1 MSQEDIRREIED
13 FDYQI
18 ERLSQDIRQYES
30 IDEQSND
37 VLEDLEDSYRRMI
50 QLLRKNILNF
60 ENLKITTKESFYD
73 EIFNYKEKE
82 LDYDEKYIIT
92 SERLRGSQNV
102 HFSTYLRLNSK
113 IYDLFLL
120 KRNKIVHHHPQSDIN
135 IPEFL
140 NKTVASEYEK
150 MISNLDKAIDS
161 TETELGNLRDNY
173 ENYIHFKDLYE
184 ILGDLYVHKVLL
196 RSEKQLFLGII
207 KKESYF
213 NKTDESKKALNFYNI
228 AIDFGRKFED
238 GDTSYLTYRADNYL
252 EIFKDFMFKDKLGNL
267 KEITDLKEKRDHI
280 EEKFRIWEKYTKKQF
295 STNPLKGMKDFYPED
310 LREVNWI
317 ISIIKDIADRYNY
330 EEFETPLLEPIEIF
344 AAKSSHE
351 LVYEQSFYVEKFEDR
366 KIILRP
372 ELTPSLARMV
382 AQKSQELKKPIRWYS
397 LPTCFRYEQPQRGR
411 LRSFKQPN
419 FDILG
424 EESLYADLEIFNIIV
439 DIFSEFGASPE
450 QFQIYYNSRRFIDSV
465 LTIILKISKEKL
477 RLAYKVL
484 DKSDK
489 MEKEE
494 FDKFLFDTFQNDVD
508 AKRIVKLKDAK
519 GIDEVLK
526 RFDIIPDEFYDC
538 EGYVELKKFERLLM
552 KAGISDFCT
561 FSSSTVRGLDY
572 YTGIIYEVFDT
583 GKENIRSIFGGGRYD
598 DLLTLFSEEQI
609 TGTGFGMGVYTLS
622 LFLKSYE
629 LIPEDIKEKDYSDTI
644 YIASINEDVSIYSI
658 EIARTI
664 RGEDFPCI
672 IDYRFKNLKKQLKRA
687 NELGVL
693 ITLIVGPDEM
703 EKNKVTI
710 KNMVSEE
717 QKIIL
722 FDDLIDEI
730 YRILDDYEEST
741 TDR

>member
-1 MSQEDIRREIED
+1 MSQEDIRSDIED
-13 FDYQI
+13 VNNKI
-18 ERLSQDIRQYES
+18 EALSQEIKKYES
-30 IDEQSND
+30 IDEQSNA
-37 VLEDLEDSYRRMI
+37 VLEYLEDSYRRMI
-50 QLLRKNILNF
+50 QLLRQNILNYK
-60 ENLKITTKESFYD
+60 NLNIHTKESYYK
-73 EIFNYKEKE
+73 EIFEYKEKE
-82 LDYDEKYIIT
+82 LDYDEKYVQT
-92 SERLRGSQNV
+92 SERLRGSKNIHYSV
-102 HFSTYLRLNSK
+102 YLRLNTK
-113 IYDLFLL
+113 IYDLFLH
-120 KRNKIVHHHPQSDIN
+120 KRNQIVHHHPQSDLN
-135 IPEFL
+135 ILEFL
-140 NKTVASEYEK
+140 NKVVTTEYEK
-150 MISNLDKAIDS
+150 MFSNLDKAIDNIK
-161 TETELGNLRDNY
+161 TELENLRDNIKDY
-173 ENYIHFKDLYE
+173 ERSKDYYE
-184 ILGDLYVHKVLL
+184 ILGDFYVHKVLL
-196 RSEKQLFLGII
+196 RNEKQIFLREI
-207 KKESYF
+207 KRDSYI
-213 NKTDESKKALNFYNI
+213 NQADEAKKAFNFYNK
-228 AIDFGRKFED
+228 AIDFGRKLED
-238 GDTSYLTYRADNYL
+238 AGISYLTYRADDYL

-317 ISIIKDIADRYNY
+317 LSIIKDIADRYNY
-330 EEFETPLLEPIEIF
+330 DEFETPLLEPIEIF

-397 LPTCFRYEQPQRGR
+397 VPTCFRYEQPQRGR

-439 DIFSEFGASPE
+439 DIFSEFGATPA
-450 QFQIYYNSRRFIDSV
+450 QFQIYYNNRRFIDSV

-477 RLAYKVL
+477 PLAYKVL

-489 MEKEE
+489 MEEDE
-494 FDKFLFDTFQNDVD
+494 FDKFLFDTFQNDVN
-508 AKRIVKLKDAK
+508 RQGILKLKDAK
-519 GIDEVLK
+519 SIDEVLK

-538 EGYVELKKFERLLM
+538 EGYVELKKFEKLLM
-552 KAGISDFCT
+552 EAGISDYCT

-598 DLLTLFSEEQI
+598 DLLTLFSDEKI

-622 LFLKSYE
+622 LFLRSYR
-629 LIPEDIKEKDYSDTI
+629 LIPDYIKEKDYSDTV
-644 YIASINEDVSIYSI
+644 YIASINEDVSIYAM
-658 EIARTI
+658 ELARVV
-664 RGEDFPCI
+664 RAEDFPCI
-672 IDYRFKNLKKQLKRA
+672 IDYRFKNLKNQLKRA

-693 ITLIVGPDEM
+693 IALIVGPDEM
-703 EKNKVTI
+703 EKNQVTI

-717 QKIIL
+717 QKTISY
-722 FDDLIDEI
+722 DDLIDEI
-730 YRILDDYEEST
+730 YRILDDYEESA
-741 TDR
+741 TDQ